1 MRCLDAT
8 HALLL
13 AEASIVMAAD
23 AIAAILIFGIY
34 LRNRR
39 KSALTFSLAWIFDL
53 FLVLSTLQQN
63 QMIQMLGLVSLSV
76 FSGLIF
82 YGSVKFLEEESLSVQ
97 HRILSLFGVMPVA
110 FMVYIL
116 GVYFYTGDPLWT
128 ATSATALGISGVFV
142 VAGGI
147 LLMEVE
153 EIYKSAVKYL
163 YIGVILFGIHLV
175 PAALFGKNE
184 WYMPI
189 GFTASTI
196 LIIFM
201 VWAMV
206 KLTSSERFQPP
217 RNGSVQKKMDIKPGV
232 MVIHPED
239 YRKIRE
245 KLRDMPVLAFV
256 RNVSDVPE
264 KWEAYFVTT
273 IPFQGGFKNTI
284 NPTNLAKMT
293 ELSYQYLESFA
304 QSGKQG
310 VIVIDCFEY
319 LTVYNQWESLM
330 KFLSKLR
337 DFVMMN
343 RGTLIVVVEKD
354 SLEPRKYSQLRKLL
368 E

>member
-1 MRCLDAT
+1 LDAT
-8 HALLL
+8 HTLLL
-13 AEASIVMAAD
+13 AEAFVVMLAD
-23 AIAAILIFGIY
+23 AIASVLIFRIY
-34 LRNRR
+34 LRNKR
-39 KSALTFSLAWIFDL
+39 KSALAFSVAWIFDL
-53 FLVLSTLQQN
+53 FLVLSSSQQN
-63 QMIQMLGLVSLSV
+63 QTIQMMGLLSLSI

-97 HRILSLFGVMPVA
+97 HRALSLFGVMPVA
-110 FMVYIL
+110 FMAYIL
-116 GVYFYTGDPLWT
+116 GVYLYTEDPQWT

-163 YIGVILFGIHLV
+163 YIGVILFGLHLV

-184 WYMPI
+184 WYLPI
-189 GFTASTI
+189 GFTASTV
-196 LIIFM
+196 LIMFM

-217 RNGSVQKKMDIKPGV
+217 RNGGIQEKVDIKPGV
-232 MVIHPED
+232 MVIHPSD
-239 YRKIRE
+239 YRKLVE
-245 KLRDMPVLAFV
+245 KLKDMPVLAFV
-256 RNVSDVPE
+256 RNVSDIPE

-273 IPFQGGFKNTI
+273 IPFQGGFKNTL

-310 VIVIDCFEY
+310 IIVIDCFEY

-337 DFVMMN
+337 DFVVMN
-343 RGTLIVVVEKD
+343 RGTLIVVVEKN